1 MANPYSAIEISDDS
15 DNEQPRGEIVEWMQ
29 ALYKTL
35 GAIQTKGKIGTF
47 KHYQLFINPG
57 LRIEGHSVV
66 PLPLT
71 EPYAQAIKSL
81 SKPAPLTSD
90 EAVVD
95 TSVRNV
101 WELDHTKFEITNPA
115 WPTFLETVASEAAKG
130 LGTGAVSVKLQN
142 LLLYELGAFSTQ
154 RKDQDA
160 TKNPDAAKNVIGTLI
175 VCLPAEHQGADIQ
188 LSFGDQTCS
197 FSTAPSS
204 ALDLSA
210 IAWFSDVKCKVKE
223 LVSGYRLALSYELA
237 EITPGQNSARMVCG
251 WAGRVAELLR
261 VWPSK
266 YSNLKKLLY
275 PLDRSSGAFTSLHD
289 MAGRN
294 RAVCET
300 LNDICGEAGFY
311 LLLAAVTH
319 EEVDDCGEVT
329 ISSSL
334 EDVFTPDG
342 LSLTVNE
349 SFNAEKEMLGFDLT
363 NRDPDSDDD
372 ENLPPWEACEEGE
385 SIRRYHDLAAL
396 IIPKERL
403 MTLIKA
409 EGYGGGYN
417 RFAGVYY
424 QPREPTTENLIVMI
438 ANDLERFPQDPKTR
452 LAALK
457 VMESLSAAGPLNG
470 PVVGRIAKWS
480 LKNDEKSL
488 YNTTLAVIPSQG
500 PVFTDLANAL
510 DEHLTHQYAG
520 MEHIIN
526 WNDWLAPIAERN
538 LGTAEQNMKDLRE
551 GLSNFKLGLTRE
563 ALVKSFNGWQE
574 KAVERRLESERSWGE
589 SDCSFALGC
598 IRDHSHKKEWV
609 LNRQVLTSF
618 GAQAYSFTA
627 DELSRAMLTPL
638 IFQLLQC
645 LIIYKDTPELS
656 DAKEMRRS
664 IIQHG
669 FAKLTVRPQ
678 DLYIA
683 PGTPATAVVPID
695 TMFLQCIEE
704 TYAIGLPEEASSLL
718 TATSTGLLEMRAMWT
733 DKTFKDL
740 PRTIVTKLITPLVRL
755 IQDGK
760 AAPVPAVGQLLEMLL
775 RGIIESYIPPYPNRP
790 NGWAVQARGCGCTDC
805 LQLSAFLTAPE
816 VQVWHF
822 TANQA
827 RRKHIERVLE
837 METDLFR
844 LETLRTRTPMTLA
857 VTQIGTEYDRF
868 VRAWERA
875 FWEVESIVRPL
886 RGNVVKELLND
897 ENYRN
902 LVLLESHAQYVPP
915 GSTAG
920 VKREAAAAEWEYKR
934 PRIV

>member
-35 GAIQTKGKIGTF
+35 GAIQTKGKIATF

-71 EPYAQAIKSL
+71 EPYAEAIKSL
-81 SKPAPLTSD
+81 SKPASLPSH

-101 WELDHTKFEITNPA
+101 WELDRTKFEITNPA

-130 LGTGAVSVKLQN
+130 LGTGAVAVKLQN
-142 LLLYELGAFSTQ
+142 LLLCELGAFSTQ

-160 TKNPDAAKNVIGTLI
+160 TKNPDAAKNVIGTLV
-175 VCLPAEHQGADIQ
+175 VCLPAEHQGADIH

-210 IAWFSDVKCKVKE
+210 IAWFSDVKCEVKE

-319 EEVDDCGEVT
+319 EEVNDCGEVT
-329 ISSSL
+329 VSSSL

-349 SFNAEKEMLGFDLT
+349 SFNAEKEMLGFDLK

-385 SIRRYHDLAAL
+385 SIRRYHDVAAL

-403 MTLIKA
+403 MTLIKR
-409 EGYGGGYN
+409 EDYGGGYN
-417 RFAGVYY
+417 KYAGVYY
-424 QPREPTTENLIVMI
+424 PPRVSTTENLMVMI
-438 ANDLERFPQDPKTR
+438 ANDLERFPRDPKTR
-452 LAALK
+452 LAASK
-457 VMESLSAAGPLNG
+457 VMESLSAAGTLNG
-470 PVVGRIAKWS
+470 PAVGRIAKWS

-488 YNTTLAVIPSQG
+488 YNATLALIPSQG

-538 LGTAEQNMKDLRE
+538 LGMAEQNMKDLRE

-574 KAVERRLESERSWGE
+574 KAVERRLESERSW
-589 SDCSFALGC
+589 
-598 IRDHSHKKEWV
+598 
-609 LNRQVLTSF
+609 
-618 GAQAYSFTA
+618 
-627 DELSRAMLTPL
+627 
-638 IFQLLQC
+638 
-645 LIIYKDTPELS
+645 DTPELS

-669 FAKLTVRPQ
+669 FAKLIVRPQ

-704 TYAIGLPEEASSLL
+704 TYAIGLPQEASTLL
-718 TATSTGLLEMRAMWT
+718 TATSTGLLAMRAMWT

-760 AAPVPAVGQLLEMLL
+760 AASVRAVGHLLEMLL

-805 LQLSAFLTAPE
+805 LQLSAFLTAPDI
-816 VQVWHF
+816 QVWHF
-822 TANQA
+822 TANAA

-868 VRAWERA
+868 VKAWERA

-920 VKREAAAAEWEYKR
+920 VKREAVAAEWEYKR

>member
-81 SKPAPLTSD
+81 SKPASLSSD

-95 TSVRNV
+95 TSARNV
-101 WELDHTKFEITNPA
+101 WELDRTKFEITNPA
-115 WPTFLETVASEAAKG
+115 WPTFLQTVASEAAKG

-160 TKNPDAAKNVIGTLI
+160 TKNPDAAKNVIGTLV
-175 VCLPAEHQGADIQ
+175 VCLPAEHQGADIH

-197 FSTAPSS
+197 FSTAPWS

-210 IAWFSDVKCKVKE
+210 IAWFSDVKCEVKE
-223 LVSGYRLALSYELA
+223 LVSGYRLALSYELV
-237 EITPGQNSARMVCG
+237 ETTTGQNSARMVCG

-275 PLDRSSGAFTSLHD
+275 PLDESGGVLTSLHD
-289 MAGRN
+289 MTGRN

-311 LLLAAVTH
+311 LLLATVTH
-319 EEVDDCGEVT
+319 EEVDDCGEITV
-329 ISSSL
+329 SSSL
-334 EDVFTPDG
+334 EDVSTPDG

-349 SFNAEKEMLGFDLT
+349 FFNAEKEMLGFDLK
-363 NRDPDSDDD
+363 NRNPDSDDD

-396 IIPKERL
+396 IIPKEHL
-403 MTLIKA
+403 MTLIKR

-417 RFAGVYY
+417 KFSGGFY
-424 QPREPTTENLIVMI
+424 QPREPTTENLVVMI

-457 VMESLSAAGPLNG
+457 VMESLSAAGTLNG
-470 PVVGRIAKWS
+470 PAVGRIAKWS

-488 YNTTLAVIPSQG
+488 YNTTLAVLPSQG
-500 PVFTDLANAL
+500 PAFTDLAKAL
-510 DEHLTHQYAG
+510 DEHLAHQYAG

-598 IRDHSHKKEWV
+598 IREHSHKKEWV

-618 GAQAYSFTA
+618 GAQPCSFAA
-627 DELSRAMLTPL
+627 DELSRAELTFNPMQ
-638 IFQLLQC
+638 IASKHGPACRQ
-645 LIIYKDTPELS
+645 TT
-656 DAKEMRRS
+656 S
-664 IIQHG
+664 ISALAMSHHIQRHARVIG
-669 FAKLTVRPQ
+669 RKGNASKHYPTWLCQ
-678 DLYIA
+678 A
-683 PGTPATAVVPID
+683 HN

-704 TYAIGLPEEASSLL
+704 TYAIGLPEEASTLL

-740 PRTIVTKLITPLVRL
+740 PRTIVTKLITPLVKL

-775 RGIIESYIPPYPNRP
+775 RGIIESYIPPYPSRP

-805 LQLSAFLTAPE
+805 LQLSAFLTAPD

-822 TANQA
+822 TAIAA

-844 LETLRTRTPMTLA
+844 LETLRTRTPMTLV

-920 VKREAAAAEWEYKR
+920 VKREAVAAEWEYKR